1 MTGHRPCRSRFSE
14 GEETVKSK
22 IPAVGSIQQP
32 VSSRYEEATMTNS
45 NASARVLQGLVFCA
59 MLVASVLLAAS
70 SASAAN
76 LTVICPGGGPGA
88 YPSITAALSAITNNA
103 GPNSI
108 TVSGTCTENVFIRDQ
123 NSLIIQAA
131 PGSSPVITNAA
142 NPAQITIELFGS
154 RLVLFIG
161 LNIQGGNPGL
171 FLNQGSDLEMFDS
184 VIEKNVGGGAEALI
198 KSDLNLNSCVIRNN
212 GGFGILVGDSSV
224 VVVMTPIQI
233 LNNNGPG
240 AAAFSNGYIKFQG
253 TGGHI
258 IEGNA
263 GGGIEADS
271 EGHVFLQSDLPTV
284 IRNNGGGGLVFVR
297 GSTGRVDGQNTIE
310 NNGAVGVRVESS
322 VVTFIGASAG
332 STITGHG
339 FAGVDVSR
347 GGELTFIGPHQITG
361 NGNPTNGAGIRVE
374 RSSLSLQ
381 DGATVSNNIGSGIL
395 GDANSG
401 IVLGPTA
408 SVTNN
413 TSTGIRLRHKS
424 LVGLTAPVTIQGNG
438 GANIACDSTS
448 LAYGQLAGITG
459 VHCEE

>member
-1 MTGHRPCRSRFSE
+1 M
-14 GEETVKSK
+14 KSK
-22 IPAVGSIQQP
+22 IPVVGSIQQP

-76 LTVICPGGGPGA
+76 LIVICPGGGPGA
-88 YPSITAALSAITNNA
+88 YPSITAALNAITNNA

-108 TVSGTCTENVFIRDQ
+108 AVSGTCTENILIRNQ
-123 NSLIIQAA
+123 NDLSIYNATGNTA
-131 PGSSPVITNAA
+131 VIANAA
-142 NPAQITIELFGS
+142 NPAQITVQLFGS
-154 RLVLFIG
+154 HLVTFFG
-161 LNIQGGNPGL
+161 LTIQGGSPTGL
-171 FLNQGSDLEMFDS
+171 FVNQGSDLSMVNS
-184 VIEKNVGGGAEALI
+184 VIEKNVGSGATVLI
-198 KSDLNLNSCVIRNN
+198 KSNLNLNSCVIRNN
-212 GGFGILVGDSSV
+212 DGFGILVGDSSV

-271 EGHVFLQSDLPTV
+271 DGHVFLQSDLPTV

-297 GSTGRVDGQNTIE
+297 GSTGRVDGQYTIE